1 VLRRCCLAVSLALA
15 LAACAPKPTALEQYC
30 DVVRQA
36 EATYDPLSKAGSLVD
51 PVVVR
56 KALTE
61 RVSTLRS
68 LAEAAP
74 DAVKADAAVVRD
86 RVIEVVNALAA
97 RNYDSAAAN
106 TDPAIA
112 AVLNDSRFTTA
123 TKTLAAFN
131 AARCTG

>member
-1 VLRRCCLAVSLALA
+1 MLRRCGLVVSLALA
-15 LAACAPKPTALEQYC
+15 LSACAPKPTALEQYC

-36 EATYDPLSKAGSLVD
+36 EATYDPLSKPGSLID

-97 RNYDSAAAN
+97 RNYDSLSAN
-106 TDPAIA
+106 ADPAIA
-112 AVLNDSRFTTA
+112 AVLNDTRFSTA

-131 AARCTG
+131 AARCPA